1 MEKFKNILEIMWDI
15 VKAVFIILLMIIG
28 IKLILLFIMPIS
40 IFSLFPYSPFD
51 NYDWNPIT
59 TIIGAIITGLITWFA
74 VYKTSE
80 LDNKA
85 RKEECKYK
93 FYMDAL
99 KDLDVEI
106 RFLSR
111 SLFNYFIDNQD
122 PVNIRHRTGE
132 NLIED
137 WFKTNSINK
146 IIKKLET
153 INDTW
158 KIKKF
163 SSDIQDLKDIQQ
175 LFNIAYDNESRNVFV
190 LGEEKI
196 FTQLEENHLAY
207 SIPNMHKYYKQNY
220 NKIFDYKKINKAITD
235 MQNLINKEFKLE
247 DN

>member
-1 MEKFKNILEIMWDI
+1 MWDI

-28 IKLILLFIMPIS
+28 IKLVLLFIMPMS
-40 IFSLFPYSPFD
+40 IFSLFSDSPFN
-51 NYDWNPIT
+51 NYDWNPIAT
-59 TIIGAIITGLITWFA
+59 MIGAIITGLITWFA

-99 KDLDVEI
+99 KDLDLEMK
-106 RFLSR
+106 
-111 SLFNYFIDNQD
+111 FINNAIYNFSIQEGD
-122 PVNIRHRTGE
+122 PVDVRHRTGK
-132 NLIED
+132 NLTED
-137 WFKTNSINK
+137 WFRTNSINK

-207 SIPNMHKYYKQNY
+207 SIPNMHKYYQQNY
-220 NKIFDYKKINKAITD
+220 NKIFDYKKINKAIID
-235 MQNLINKEFKLE
+235 IQNLINEEFRLG
-247 DN
+247 

>member
-1 MEKFKNILEIMWDI
+1 MWDI

-28 IKLILLFIMPIS
+28 IKLVLLFIMPMS
-40 IFSLFPYSPFD
+40 IFSLFSDSPFN
-51 NYDWNPIT
+51 NYDWNPIAT
-59 TIIGAIITGLITWFA
+59 MIGAIITGLITWFA

-146 IIKKLET
+146 NIQKLEA
-153 INDTW
+153 ISKIW
-158 KIKKF
+158 KAKNYSEKIEKLRN
-163 SSDIQDLKDIQQ
+163 IQR
-175 LFNIAYDNESRNVFV
+175 LFNIAFDNESRGVQINEN
-190 LGEEKI
+190 LQI
-196 FTQLEENHLAY
+196 FTRIEEDHIAYSVPNMLAY
-207 SIPNMHKYYKQNY
+207 YRHTY
-220 NKIFDYKKINKAITD
+220 NIEFNFLEIENAITD
-235 MQNLINKEFKLE
+235 MQNLINKEFKLK